1 MQPRLMCW
9 WWQIPVILTTTRI
22 APQVGFAICAA
33 QILQNKTL
41 PASGAKLFLLMYTI
55 ITAYFR

>member
-1 MQPRLMCW
+1 MCW